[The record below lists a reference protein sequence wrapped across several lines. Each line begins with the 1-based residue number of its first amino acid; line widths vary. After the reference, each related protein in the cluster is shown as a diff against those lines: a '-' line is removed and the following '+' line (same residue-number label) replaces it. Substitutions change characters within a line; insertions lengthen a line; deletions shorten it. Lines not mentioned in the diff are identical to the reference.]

1 MFTCLPEFNTER
13 SVLFLDFMDLS
24 VVLLHFL
31 VPYNYRFD
39 DDNNYDDE
47 DNMDDI
53 NDNNFDDN
61 NMNNDIRFRR

>member
-1 MFTCLPEFNTER
+1 M
-13 SVLFLDFMDLS
+13 DFS

-31 VPYNYRFD
+31 VPYNYRVD

-53 NDNNFDDN
+53 SDNNFDDN
-61 NMNNDIRFRR
+61 NMNNDIRFRRWSISPRASVKENI

>member
-1 MFTCLPEFNTER
+1 
-13 SVLFLDFMDLS
+13 MDLS

-31 VPYNYRFD
+31 VPYNYRF
-39 DDNNYDDE
+39 DNNYDDE